1 MNRSIAIIASFLFAA
16 PAMAQ
21 WPNTP
26 TTQPP
31 PKTEAPP
38 TTPPKR
44 PARDTGPR
52 VDDGSGFGFGV
63 RAAWAWPSGGLTG
76 GQTVSDVV
84 DSALPLWLE
93 AGYHINKALY
103 AGLYFQYAPGFTN
116 CLGGQSCSSNA
127 LRFGAEVLYGFA
139 PDAVINPWAGLGFG
153 YEIFKTSASGD
164 DRTFKGFELL
174 NVQVGLDWAVTRTF
188 NVGPFAS
195 YQLFGKYS
203 SFTASGVSN
212 DIADSTGHSWLQVGL
227 KAGIRL

>member
-1 MNRSIAIIASFLFAA
+1 
-16 PAMAQ
+16 MAQ
-21 WPNTP
+21 
-26 TTQPP
+26 
-31 PKTEAPP
+31 
-38 TTPPKR
+38 
-44 PARDTGPR
+44 PARVLV
-52 VDDGSGFGFGV
+52 VDDDGAS
-63 RAAWAWPSGGLTG
+63 RALMV
-76 GQTVSDVV
+76 QI
-84 DSALPLWLE
+84 L
-93 AGYHINKALY
+93 
-103 AGLYFQYAPGFTN
+103 
-116 CLGGQSCSSNA
+116 
-127 LRFGAEVLYGFA
+127 AEDGH
-139 PDAVINPWAGLGFG
+139 AVINPWAGLGFG